1 MFFSQIRQDEAANY
15 LLNKDGGY
23 FLDIGAGTNF
33 ETNWRPPGY
42 HSDSLFLEKARG
54 WTGICIDLEQYWVD
68 SSKLF
73 RDCNLVMADLMEE
86 NINDILERCDCPYII
101 DYISMD
107 VDAAQDKVFNDFNF
121 DKYKFKF
128 MTIEHNL
135 YLSKNNKSN
144 FAVECESWRN
154 KLHDLGYK
162 LLVKNVIFDGH
173 GAVEDWWVDQEL
185 FETHGDLQASDI
197 NCRYIKIG

>member
-15 LLNKDGGY
+15 LLDKDNGY

-42 HSDSLFLEKARG
+42 HSDTLFLEKQRG
-54 WTGICIDLEQYWVD
+54 WTGICIDLEQYWID

-73 RDCNLVMADLMEE
+73 RSCDLVRADLIEE
-86 NINDILERCDCPYII
+86 NINDILERCNCPDTI

-107 VDAAQDKVFNDFNF
+107 VDAVQDKVFNDFDF

-135 YLSKNNKSN
+135 YLSKDNKSN
-144 FAVECESWRN
+144 FAIECESWRS
-154 KLHDLGYK
+154 KLHDLKYR
-162 LLVKNVIFDGH
+162 LLIKNVIFDGH
-173 GAVEDWWVDQEL
+173 GPVEDWWVDQEL
-185 FETHGDLQASDI
+185 FDRHSDLQASDI
-197 NCRYIKIG
+197 NCKDIKL

>member
-1 MFFSQIRQDEAANY
+1 MFYSQIRQDEAANY
-15 LLNKDGGY
+15 LLNKDSGY

-33 ETNWRPPGY
+33 ETSRRPLGF
-42 HSDSLFLEKARG
+42 HSDTLFLEKERK
-54 WTGICIDLEQYWVD
+54 WNGICIDLEQYWVD
-68 SSKLF
+68 SSKEF
-73 RDCNLVMADLMEE
+73 RDCNLVRADLIEE
-86 NINDILERCDCPYII
+86 NINDILEKYNCPDTI

-135 YLSKNNKSN
+135 YLATDSANN
-144 FAVECESWRN
+144 FEEECKRWREA
-154 KLHDLGYK
+154 LYSMGYK
-162 LLVKNVIFDGH
+162 LLVKNVILDGH

-185 FETHGDLQASDI
+185 FDIHGDLQASDI
-197 NCRYIKIG
+197 NCRDIKI

>member
-1 MFFSQIRQDEAANY
+1 MFYSQIRQDEAANY
-15 LLNKDGGY
+15 LLNKDSGY

-33 ETNWRPPGY
+33 ETSIRPRGF
-42 HSDSLFLEKARG
+42 HSDTLFLEKERK
-54 WTGICIDLEQYWVD
+54 WNGICIDLEQYWVD
-68 SSKLF
+68 SSKEF
-73 RDCNLVMADLMEE
+73 RDCNLVRADLIEE
-86 NINDILERCDCPYII
+86 NINDILEKYNCPDTI

-135 YLSKNNKSN
+135 YLATDSANNFKE
-144 FAVECESWRN
+144 ECERWREALYN
-154 KLHDLGYK
+154 MGYN
-162 LLVKNVIFDGH
+162 LLVKNVMLDGH

-185 FETHGDLQASDI
+185 FDIHGDLQASDI
-197 NCRYIKIG
+197 NCRDIKI

>member
-23 FLDIGAGTNF
+23 FLDIGAGTNS

-42 HSDSLFLEKARG
+42 HSDTLFLEKQRQ

-73 RDCNLVMADLMEE
+73 RDCHLVQADLIKE
-86 NINDILERCDCPYII
+86 NINDILEKYNCPDTI

-135 YLSKNNKSN
+135 YLSTGNANNFKE
-144 FAVECESWRN
+144 ECERWREALYN
-154 KLHDLGYK
+154 MGYK
-162 LLVKNVIFDGH
+162 LLVKNVILDGH
-173 GAVEDWWVDQEL
+173 GAVEDWWVDE
-185 FETHGDLQASDI
+185 ETFNKHSNLVGSSI
-197 NCRYIKIG
+197 NCRDIKL

>member
-1 MFFSQIRQDEAANY
+1 MFYSQIRQDEAANY
-15 LLNKDGGY
+15 LLNKDSGY

-33 ETNWRPPGY
+33 ETKLRPPGY
-42 HSDSLFLEKARG
+42 HSDTMFLEKQRG
-54 WTGICIDLEQYWVD
+54 WRGICIDLGQYWVD
-68 SSKLF
+68 SSKEF
-73 RDCNLVMADLMEE
+73 RDCNLVRADLIEE
-86 NINDILERCDCPYII
+86 NINDILQKYDCPDTI

-135 YLSKNNKSN
+135 YLSKDNASN
-144 FAVECESWRN
+144 FAVECESWRS
-154 KLHDLGYK
+154 KLNDMGYK

-185 FETHGDLQASDI
+185 FDKHQELEASNI
-197 NCRYIKIG
+197 NCRHIKI